1 MKYFESDTDY
11 SSRSLASPLDLLRFV
26 ITCIF
31 LSPIRLVLEVS
42 KKIMFTGE
50 YFKKFIMNCIY
61 INVLLIILSILSSL
75 FITKRFY
82 LYGNLIPLPS
92 LVCSLLMLAG
102 FYYFEKTKSLEVDFE
117 LKDSIEDNIN
127 KIADVYGA
135 DLNELDLSK
144 PVETKHTST
153 PSMVDNLSDEEEFE
167 INSEDD
173 FDNVYDS
180 IVEEVMPTTDPS
192 KRKDIA
198 SRLEEYKNKMKE
210 NAQLHE
216 SSTSIKQ
223 NFMDVK
229 DQEQSKLDLIKSAAL
244 DSDDSSEFTES
255 MNNSIGS
262 LTSLLRNSPN
272 LVPKAEEINYETSD
286 DSPVEDVEKTLR
298 DYNKEIDNRVKK
310 RSASL
315 DSIMTSS
322 NSAKMVDLDESN
334 DSIPSMESGSEF
346 NNEYSTDSENPSSI
360 AESFHSH
367 LEASDSDDLSSG
379 LMGDDFGMNYGQDFY
394 GDIYGGFGMGMDLGF
409 DDSGYSDP
417 SFDNA
422 Y

>member
-11 SSRSLASPLDLLRFV
+11 SSRSLASPLDLLRFI

-61 INVLLIILSILSSL
+61 INVLLIVVSVLSSL
-75 FITKRFY
+75 FVTKRFY
-82 LYGNLIPLPS
+82 LFGNLMPLPA
-92 LVCSLLMLAG
+92 LICSLFMVVG
-102 FYYFEKTKSLEVDFE
+102 FYYFEKNKSLEVDFE
-117 LKDSIEDNIN
+117 LKDSIEDSIN

-135 DLNELDLSK
+135 DLSELDSPK
-144 PVETKHTST
+144 PVESKPSPT
-153 PSMVDNLSDEEEFE
+153 PSMADNLSDEEEFE

-173 FDNVYDS
+173 FDNVYNS
-180 IVEEVMPTTDPS
+180 VVEEVIPTTDPS

-198 SRLEEYKNKMKE
+198 SKLEEYKKKMKE

-216 SSTSIKQ
+216 PSTSIKQ

-229 DQEQSKLDLIKSAAL
+229 DQEQSKLDLIRSAAL
-244 DSDDSSEFTES
+244 ESDESSEFTQS
-255 MNNSIGS
+255 MNSSIEN
-262 LTSLLRNSPN
+262 LTSLLRNNPSSTPSM
-272 LVPKAEEINYETSD
+272 EEMNYESTD
-286 DSPVEDVEKTLR
+286 DSPLVVGEKSLH
-298 DYNKEIDNRVKK
+298 DYNKEINNRVKK

-315 DSIMTSS
+315 DSIMMNS
-322 NSAKMVDLDESN
+322 NSAKMVDLDDTS
-334 DSIPSMESGSEF
+334 PSMESGSDF
-346 NNEYSTDSENPSSI
+346 NNEYSATSDNPSSI
-360 AESFHSH
+360 AETFHSH
-367 LEASDSDDLSSG
+367 LESAESGDSSYN
-379 LMGDDFGMNYGQDFY
+379 DDFGMGFGQDL
-394 GDIYGGFGMGMDLGF
+394 YGGIYDNFGMGADLGF
-409 DDSGYSDP
+409 DGSDFGDP